1 MKKFAVTAV
10 NIGEGSDFIPKL
22 IAIVESRSQATN
34 AALNYLKCECD
45 EIEDQSGSEMLI
57 DDVNLHASDNY
68 GMYGMQM
75 NVQEIELDVAISL
88 VNFL

>member
-22 IAIVESRSQATN
+22 ITIVSSKSQATN

-45 EIEDQSGSEMLI
+45 ELEDQTGCEMLI
-57 DDVNLHASDNY
+57 DDVNLHASDTY

-75 NVQEIELDVAISL
+75 NVQEIELDVTFSS
-88 VNFL
+88 

>member
-10 NIGEGSDFIPKL
+10 NIGEGSDFRPKL
-22 IAIVESRSQATN
+22 IAIVESRFQAID
-34 AALNYLKCECD
+34 AALNYLNRECD

-68 GMYGMQM
+68 GMYGIQM
-75 NVQEIELDVAISL
+75 NVQEIELDVTFSI
-88 VNFL
+88 